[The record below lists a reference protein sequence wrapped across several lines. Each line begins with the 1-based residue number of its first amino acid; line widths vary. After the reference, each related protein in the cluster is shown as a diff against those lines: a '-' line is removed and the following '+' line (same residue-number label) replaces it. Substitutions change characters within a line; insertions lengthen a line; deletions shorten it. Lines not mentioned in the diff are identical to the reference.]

1 MGAREQFEG
10 ALKERIF
17 HCRRADPR
25 ECHDG
30 SNRCTSSDRQRTDQG
45 ERENGENED
54 DLADALESRH
64 GLRSNYTQTMPRRVR
79 LPVCGHGY
87 VPAMLIPMD
96 SDSTVVLTGVGGA
109 GQVGE
114 TVAAAFGKLGAS
126 LVLVDRTAEKV
137 EARATELTKAGY
149 RARAYPCD
157 LTNAADVAS
166 LVDRVRRDRGES
178 VHALVHMAGGFAMS
192 GPVADATLDVW
203 NRQIAINLTT
213 AFLTTRA
220 FIPMLRRARGS
231 IVLFA
236 AQPAAAWNSRTEHV
250 GIRRR
255 EERRRCADAR
265 PSPPKNVTMV
275 FARMRSR
282 RSPFAPRRTLPT
294 WATTRSTSSGN
305 RSPTS

>member
-1 MGAREQFEG
+1 
-10 ALKERIF
+10 
-17 HCRRADPR
+17 
-25 ECHDG
+25 
-30 SNRCTSSDRQRTDQG
+30 
-45 ERENGENED
+45 
-54 DLADALESRH
+54 
-64 GLRSNYTQTMPRRVR
+64 
-79 LPVCGHGY
+79 
-87 VPAMLIPMD
+87 MLIPMD

-126 LVLVDRTAEKV
+126 LVLVGRTAEKV

-236 AQPAAAWNSRTEHV
+236 AQPAVPGIAGPSISAYAVAKSGVAALMRS
-250 GIRRR
+250 IAA
-255 EERRRCADAR
+255 EERDNGVRANALAPIAIRTAANVADMGDDAKYIER
-265 PSPPKNVTMV
+265 EQVADVVT
-275 FARMRSR
+275 FLCSSAAS
-282 RSPFAPRRTLPT
+282 AITGELLPL
-294 WATTRSTSSGN
+294 S
-305 RSPTS
+305 